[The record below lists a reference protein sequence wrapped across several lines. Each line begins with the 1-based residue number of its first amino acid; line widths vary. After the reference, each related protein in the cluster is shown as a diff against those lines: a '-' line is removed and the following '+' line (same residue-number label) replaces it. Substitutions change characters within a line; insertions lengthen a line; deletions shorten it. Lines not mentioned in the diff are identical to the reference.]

1 MELSKIFPNYS
12 NKNIDVSDFDM
23 DILRTMHVKKSFK
36 PSELSKFAIEEHD
49 ERIAKEKLQKQI
61 EDEIREEEEEYYIK
75 EKLE

>member
-23 DILRTMHVKKSFK
+23 DILRTMHVKKSLK
-36 PSELSKFAIEEHD
+36 PAELSKFAIEEHD

-61 EDEIREEEEEYYIK
+61 EQEIKEGEEE
-75 EKLE
+75 LENNE